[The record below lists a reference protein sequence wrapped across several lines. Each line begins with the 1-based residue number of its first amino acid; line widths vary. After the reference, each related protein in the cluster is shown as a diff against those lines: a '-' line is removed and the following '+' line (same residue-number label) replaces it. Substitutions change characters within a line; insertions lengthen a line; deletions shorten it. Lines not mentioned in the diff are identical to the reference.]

1 MTAVRKRCEE
11 CRQVKRIFANMRIRV
26 EERDVFMNAKY
37 QTELDDRI
45 GRIATVPQVFISGQ
59 LVGGAAKIEEL
70 NETGELQKMLADFER
85 LEWDEQCELCGGHR
99 FIACL
104 QCSGSKKGVR
114 NAFTVLR
121 CTACN
126 EAGLMKCPEC
136 NTPAS

>member
-70 NETGELQKMLADFER
+70 NETGELQKMLADFEVGISVCMR
-85 LEWDEQCELCGGHR
+85 
-99 FIACL
+99 
-104 QCSGSKKGVR
+104 
-114 NAFTVLR
+114 
-121 CTACN
+121 
-126 EAGLMKCPEC
+126 
-136 NTPAS
+136 